1 MRLHPLI
8 TLPALLLALAL
19 HTPPLHAADDFSP
32 AEKALFMDNQFR
44 ALKPPLTLR
53 FAYRKTGS
61 LEPGFEDTVAITL
74 RRSAEGI
81 CCAASTEFLHGER
94 ALMLP
99 DIEST
104 QGNPAILYFL
114 ERDIR
119 EMQRLTQGKQN
130 YFRKRIRM
138 AVFQG
143 ATVRPVQLE
152 WAGKP
157 VDGQEI
163 VISPYLDDPLRGRF
177 EQMAGKEYVFTLSA
191 AVPGGVHSIRTRV
204 AGGAGAAAGGAGAP
218 TGASAAGGGAG
229 STPGA
234 PPLWVEEMQLVGTA
248 PAAALP
254 KPAAL
259 ATRKQP

>member
-1 MRLHPLI
+1 MRFHPLSALP
-8 TLPALLLALAL
+8 LPALLLALAL
-19 HTPPLHAADDFSP
+19 HTPPLHAADEFSA
-32 AEKALFMDNQFR
+32 AEKALFIDNQFA

-53 FAYRKTGS
+53 YAYRKTGS
-61 LEPGFEDTVAITL
+61 LEPGFDDTVAITL
-74 RRSAEGI
+74 RRTAEGA

-94 ALMLP
+94 ALKLP

-143 ATVRPVQLE
+143 ATSRPVQLE

-157 VDGQEI
+157 VEGQEI
-163 VISPYLDDPLRGRF
+163 VISPYLDDPLRSRF

-204 AGGAGAAAGGAGAP
+204 AGGAAGAA
-218 TGASAAGGGAG
+218 TGASAAAAG
-229 STPGA
+229 TAPGA
-234 PPLWVEEMQLVGTA
+234 APLWVEEMQLIGTA
-248 PAAALP
+248 PAPALP
-254 KPAAL
+254 KPAA
-259 ATRKQP
+259 AAPRKQL

>member
-1 MRLHPLI
+1 MIFKNLP
-8 TLPALLLALAL
+8 TLAAALLALAL
-19 HTPPLHAADDFSP
+19 YPPLLHAADDFSA
-32 AEKALFMDNQFR
+32 AEKALFIDNQFGT
-44 ALKPPLTLR
+44 LKPPLTLR
-53 FAYRKTGS
+53 YAYRKTGS
-61 LEPGFEDTVAITL
+61 LEPGFDDTVAITL
-74 RRSAEGI
+74 RRSDEGT
-81 CCAASTEFLHGER
+81 CCAASAEFLHGER
-94 ALMLP
+94 QLKLP

-163 VISPYLDDPLRGRF
+163 VISPYLDDPLRSRF
-177 EQMAGKEYVFTLSA
+177 EQMAGKEYIFTLSA

-204 AGGAGAAAGGAGAP
+204 AGGSGAAPGG
-218 TGASAAGGGAG
+218 SAA
-229 STPGA
+229 T
-234 PPLWVEEMQLVGTA
+234 PLWVEEMQLIGTA

-254 KPAAL
+254 KAAAAAA
-259 ATRKQP
+259 ATAPRKQP

>member
-1 MRLHPLI
+1 MI
-8 TLPALLLALAL
+8 FKNMVALTAALLALAL
-19 HTPPLHAADDFSP
+19 HSLPLQAADDYSA
-32 AEKALFMDNQFR
+32 AEKALFIDNQFG

-53 FAYRKTGS
+53 YAYRKAGS
-61 LEPGFEDTVAITL
+61 LEPGFDDTVAITL
-74 RRSAEGI
+74 RRSAEGN

-94 ALMLP
+94 ALKLP

-143 ATVRPVQLE
+143 ATLRPVQLE

-204 AGGAGAAAGGAGAP
+204 AGGAAGTASG
-218 TGASAAGGGAG
+218 TSAAGAG
-229 STPGA
+229 MAPGA
-234 PPLWVEEMQLVGTA
+234 TPLWVEEMQLIGTTPA
-248 PAAALP
+248 PAMATPAAAAP
-254 KPAAL
+254 
-259 ATRKQP
+259 RKQP